1 MLTSMIRMILV
12 GLTLI
17 CLFYVTTTIR
27 ENIEPAI
34 ADLVLINGHIYTAD
48 SDAGIVAAVAI
59 RNGRIIKVGSNEHVL
74 DLKGEETRVVDL
86 DGRFAMPGFNDAHGH
101 LANAAIQAMH
111 LDLSGVGS
119 LEDLKSMVAMQ
130 ADKRDPGSWIY
141 GRGWDE
147 SLWTDSQV
155 PTRDDLDEVASGYAV
170 FLERADGHSAVVN
183 SLALELAGIGP
194 DTPDPDGGIIVR
206 DGSGRATGWLKE
218 KAANRAESL
227 VPEPTREQW
236 RESLAIVMRHALENG
251 VTSIQDDSLRIGSRG
266 ETAIEVLE
274 SIYAQEGLPLRITT
288 WLPFEDSLVAL
299 EAWRNRLRTSDP
311 WLKAGLLKT
320 NIDGSG
326 GSLSAAMLQPY
337 STDPGNRGLLLISPG
352 RLNQM
357 VIERDAAGFQIGI
370 HAIGDRANRLI
381 LDAYEAAIIA
391 NGRRDARHRVEHAQF
406 LHDDDV
412 GRFEPLGVI
421 ASMQACHL
429 LTDMRWAPDI
439 LGVEREHEGYR
450 WNSLL
455 SSGARI
461 AFGTDFPV
469 EPIDPMRGLYAAV
482 AREAEGGGPPGG
494 WIPSERIS
502 IEQAL
507 QAYTAD
513 SAFAEFEEHR
523 KGRLIPGQFADI
535 IVLSNDI
542 TSIEASQI
550 LATEVLTT
558 IVDGVI
564 RYERT
569 P

>member
-1 MLTSMIRMILV
+1 MIRMTFL

-27 ENIEPAI
+27 EDIEPAI
-34 ADLVLINGHIYTAD
+34 ADLVLTNGHIYTAD
-48 SDAGIVAAVAI
+48 SDTGIVAAVAI

-74 DLKGEETRVVDL
+74 DLKAEETRVVDL

-101 LANAAIQAMH
+101 LANAALQAMH

-119 LEDLKSMVAMQ
+119 LEDLKRMVAMQ
-130 ADKRDPGSWIY
+130 ADKRDRGSWIY

-183 SLALELAGIGP
+183 SLALKLAGIGP

-206 DGSGRATGWLKE
+206 DGLGRATGWLKG

-251 VTSIQDDSLRIGSRG
+251 VTSIQDDSLRIGRRG

-274 SIYAQEGLPLRITT
+274 SIYAQEGLPLRVTT

-299 EAWRNRLRTSDP
+299 EAWRNRLPTSDP

-337 STDPGNRGLLLISPG
+337 STDPGNRGLLLINPG

-370 HAIGDRANRLI
+370 HTIGDRANRLI
-381 LDAYEAAIIA
+381 LDAYEAAINA

-502 IEQAL
+502 IEQAI
-507 QAYTAD
+507 QASTVD

-550 LATEVLTT
+550 LATEVLIT

-564 RYERT
+564 RYERA

>member
-1 MLTSMIRMILV
+1 
-12 GLTLI
+12 
-17 CLFYVTTTIR
+17 
-27 ENIEPAI
+27 
-34 ADLVLINGHIYTAD
+34 
-48 SDAGIVAAVAI
+48 
-59 RNGRIIKVGSNEHVL
+59 
-74 DLKGEETRVVDL
+74 
-86 DGRFAMPGFNDAHGH
+86 
-101 LANAAIQAMH
+101 
-111 LDLSGVGS
+111 DLSGVRS
-119 LEDLKSMVAMQ
+119 LEDLKIRVAMQ
-130 ADKRDPGSWIY
+130 AQKSEPGGWIY

-147 SLWTDSQV
+147 SLWSDGRV
-155 PTRDDLDEVASGYAV
+155 PTRDDLDEVATGYAV
-170 FLERADGHSAVVN
+170 YLERADGHSAVVN
-183 SLALELAGIGP
+183 SLSLERAGIGSE
-194 DTPDPDGGIIVR
+194 TPDPDGGVIMR
-206 DGSGRATGWLKE
+206 DGTGRATGWLKE
-218 KAANRAESL
+218 KAANRVESL
-227 VPEPTREQW
+227 IPDPTPRQW
-236 RESLAIVMRHALENG
+236 RESLIIVMRDALKNG
-251 VTSIQDDSLRIGSRG
+251 VTSIQDDSLRMGSKG
-266 ETAIEVLE
+266 ETVIEALE

-299 EAWRNRLRTSDP
+299 QEWRERLGTSDP

-326 GSLSAAMLQPY
+326 GSLSAAMLHPY
-337 STDPGNRGLLLISPG
+337 STDPGNRGLLLINPG

-370 HAIGDRANRLI
+370 HTIGDRANRLI
-381 LDAYEAAIIA
+381 LDAYEAAINA

-439 LGVEREHEGYR
+439 LGAEREHEGYR

-455 SSGARI
+455 DSGARI

-494 WIPSERIS
+494 WIPGERIS
-502 IEQAL
+502 IEQAI
-507 QAYTAD
+507 QAYTAN
-513 SAFAEFEEHR
+513 SAYAEFEEHR
-523 KGRLIPGQFADI
+523 KGKLIPGQLADLV
-535 IVLSNDI
+535 VLSSDI

-558 IVDGVI
+558 IVGGEV
-564 RYERT
+564 RYERQ

>member
-1 MLTSMIRMILV
+1 MLTSMIRMTFL

-27 ENIEPAI
+27 EDIEPAI
-34 ADLVLINGHIYTAD
+34 ADLVLTNGHIYTAD
-48 SDAGIVAAVAI
+48 SDTGIVAAVAI

-101 LANAAIQAMH
+101 LANAALQAMH
-111 LDLSGVGS
+111 LDLSDVGS
-119 LEDLKSMVAMQ
+119 LEDLKRMVAMQ

-183 SLALELAGIGP
+183 SLALKLAGIGP

-206 DGSGRATGWLKE
+206 DGLGRATGWLKE

-251 VTSIQDDSLRIGSRG
+251 VTSIQDDSLRIGRRG

-274 SIYAQEGLPLRITT
+274 SIYAQEGLPLRVTT

-299 EAWRNRLRTSDP
+299 EAWRNRLPTSDP

-337 STDPGNRGLLLISPG
+337 STDPDNRGLLLINPG

-370 HAIGDRANRLI
+370 HTIGDRANRLI
-381 LDAYEAAIIA
+381 LDAYEAAINA

-502 IEQAL
+502 IEQAI
-507 QAYTAD
+507 QASTAD

-535 IVLSNDI
+535 VVLSNDI

-550 LATEVLTT
+550 LATEVLIT

-564 RYERT
+564 RYERA

>member
-1 MLTSMIRMILV
+1 MIRMTFL

-27 ENIEPAI
+27 EDIEPAI
-34 ADLVLINGHIYTAD
+34 ADLVLTNGHIYTAD
-48 SDAGIVAAVAI
+48 SDTGIVAAVAI

-74 DLKGEETRVVDL
+74 DLKAEETRVVDL

-101 LANAAIQAMH
+101 LANAALQAMH

-119 LEDLKSMVAMQ
+119 LEDLKRMVAMQ
-130 ADKRDPGSWIY
+130 ADKRDRGSWIY

-183 SLALELAGIGP
+183 SLALELVGIGP
-194 DTPDPDGGIIVR
+194 DTPDPDGGVIVR
-206 DGSGRATGWLKE
+206 DGLGRATGWLKE

-251 VTSIQDDSLRIGSRG
+251 VTSIQDDSLRIGRRG

-274 SIYAQEGLPLRITT
+274 SIYAQEGLPLRVTT

-299 EAWRNRLRTSDP
+299 EAWRNRLPTSDP

-337 STDPGNRGLLLISPG
+337 STDPGNRGLLLINPG

-370 HAIGDRANRLI
+370 HTIGDRANRLI
-381 LDAYEAAIIA
+381 LDAYEAAINA

-502 IEQAL
+502 IEQAI
-507 QAYTAD
+507 QASTVD

-550 LATEVLTT
+550 LATEVLIT

-564 RYERT
+564 RYERA